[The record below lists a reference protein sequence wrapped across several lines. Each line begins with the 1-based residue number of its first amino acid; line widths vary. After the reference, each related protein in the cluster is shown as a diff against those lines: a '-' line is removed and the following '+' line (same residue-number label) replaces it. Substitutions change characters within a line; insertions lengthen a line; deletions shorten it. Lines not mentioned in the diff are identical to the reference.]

1 MSENLNDVS
10 MFDTIERIS
19 GLRPATAARQRIEA
33 VRATAEQAQLL
44 NLWKWHQR
52 CLANALVEDALLLD
66 CHSFPEEMGDV
77 DICIG
82 FNEDWSKPAKE
93 TIDMA
98 VNHFLDHGFSVGV
111 NEPYSNSETPK
122 CNFRYHS
129 LMLEINKRVYLKPG
143 SIELIGGNVN
153 EVIKSFQQ
161 RLLIP

>member
-1 MSENLNDVS
+1 M
-10 MFDTIERIS
+10 
-19 GLRPATAARQRIEA
+19 
-33 VRATAEQAQLL
+33 
-44 NLWKWHQR
+44 
-52 CLANALVEDALLLD
+52 LLD

-111 NEPYSNSETPK
+111 NEPYSNSETPQ

-161 RLLIP
+161 RLLMP